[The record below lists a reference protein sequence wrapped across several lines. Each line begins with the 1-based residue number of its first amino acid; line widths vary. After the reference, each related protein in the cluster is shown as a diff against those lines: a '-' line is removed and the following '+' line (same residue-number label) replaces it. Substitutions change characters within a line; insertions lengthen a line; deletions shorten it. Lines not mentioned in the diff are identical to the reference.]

1 MINTICESA
10 DVLEPPSEHED
21 EVEMRNRFY
30 ESASARKRTVT
41 AEEREKAMNEAKAFE
56 PSNPFCRVVL
66 RPSYLYR
73 GCIMVISR
81 ILHIINLLF
90 FFYILILA
98 SYILN
103 SFGFPV
109 STILL
114 CREAFERYFRQYQAS
129 NL

>member
-10 DVLEPPSEHED
+10 DVQERPSEHED

-41 AEEREKAMNEAKAFE
+41 DEERKRARNEAEAFE

-81 ILHIINLLF
+81 I
-90 FFYILILA
+90 
-98 SYILN
+98 
-103 SFGFPV
+103 
-109 STILL
+109 
-114 CREAFERYFRQYQAS
+114 
-129 NL
+129 